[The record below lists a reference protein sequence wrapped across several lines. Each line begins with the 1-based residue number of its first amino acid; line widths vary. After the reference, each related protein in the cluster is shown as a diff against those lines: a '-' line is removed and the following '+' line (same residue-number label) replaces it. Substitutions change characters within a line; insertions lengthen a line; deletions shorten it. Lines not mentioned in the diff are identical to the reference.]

1 MRAVR
6 VAACAV
12 LLAACACSSSGPT
25 PSPAA
30 SAVRTGSQGLDPT
43 TCDRDERF
51 LSEIDTEYANVTAD
65 FNKQVNGATL
75 AKARSAVD
83 AYETALQRWIGQL
96 QSPATSAPFDPVR
109 LGFLQGM
116 RNILAGL
123 RTEYRSGSR
132 TTSKGNARV
141 NQGAGQL
148 SVAYRLL
155 FAVSKRFCP
164 GSFLANQSPG

>member
-1 MRAVR
+1 MRAGR
-6 VAACAV
+6 VAASVV
-12 LLAACACSSSGPT
+12 LLAACACSNSGSP

-30 SAVRTGSQGLDPT
+30 SAVRTGSQGLDSA
-43 TCDRDERF
+43 TCGRDQRF
-51 LSEIDTEYANVTAD
+51 LSEVDTEYANDTAD

-75 AKARSAVD
+75 AKARTAVN
-83 AYETALQRWIGQL
+83 AYEAALQQWIGEL
-96 QSPATSAPFDPVR
+96 QSTATSAPFDPVR

-164 GSFLANQSPG
+164 GSFLASQSPG